1 MRKDIAEKKAE
12 KEFPLREIPGSPEI
26 EAYYNAAQLKCRDI
40 YAMAYRQ
47 AVTATIEKAEEFFQE
62 YFYVHPHDCCV
73 VQYVSEKP
81 LDSIDDFVKQF
92 KKSIH
97 I

>member
-1 MRKDIAEKKAE
+1 MDRIQKKAE

-26 EAYYNAAQLKCRDI
+26 EAYYNAAQLKCRKIWED
-40 YAMAYRQ
+40 AYRQ
-47 AVTATIEKAEEFFQE
+47 ALKDVTENAEEFFQE
-62 YFYVHPHDCCV
+62 YFYIHPHDSCV
-73 VQYVSEKP
+73 VQYVSDKP

-92 KKSIH
+92 KKSTH